1 MANAATLRCLT
12 NMDIYS
18 LVFIYL
24 KHEALEYACVRV
36 RMRCMRWLIVV
47 GAINKVWHEHQGLLF
62 SSGEA
67 GWTCFHSR
75 PQRIFLYKN
84 ISKARRSDCGDY
96 YFFYYYLLFTGNVSP
111 LVDANTYKNAQM
123 KSSPSPVFRY
133 LKKTKQKLKVCWGR
147 KRGSGARRVACRKK
161 KKKKSWWERRIR
173 AALSKR
179 LGAFYSLPPATL
191 RQHI

>member
-96 YFFYYYLLFTGNVSP
+96 YFFIIICYLQAMFP
-111 LVDANTYKNAQM
+111 LWWMQIHIKTRKWNPVPARCFVIWKKQNKN
-123 KSSPSPVFRY
+123 
-133 LKKTKQKLKVCWGR
+133 
-147 KRGSGARRVACRKK
+147 
-161 KKKKSWWERRIR
+161 
-173 AALSKR
+173 
-179 LGAFYSLPPATL
+179 
-191 RQHI
+191 